1 VLARLGLLPR
11 PRQLTR
17 RAFIPWGALSTD
29 RIPNLGAGAD
39 KFGNVFCLRLPAE
52 VSEDMEDDPTGSA
65 VKWDVSRTG
74 SAAHK
79 VDCASVY
86 HVGETVHSLTKATLQ
101 PGGLEALVYSTLL
114 GGLGAMVPFS
124 SKDDVEF
131 FQQLEMHMRQE
142 VPPPGANTHA
152 AHTRTLARAHTHTPR
167 TLEQHELQ
175 SCCVQN
181 PPLTG
186 RDHLAFRSY
195 YVPVKARKP
204 QSTQR
209 RPIESA

>member
-1 VLARLGLLPR
+1 MGQLLR
-11 PRQLTR
+11 SFL
-17 RAFIPWGALSTD
+17 
-29 RIPNLGAGAD
+29 GAD

-79 VDCASVY
+79 VDCAAIY

-114 GGLGAMVPFS
+114 GGVGAMVPFS

-142 VPPPGANTHA
+142 VIALPRLA
-152 AHTRTLARAHTHTPR
+152 AARPWPIRPRSVGRSAH
-167 TLEQHELQ
+167 
-175 SCCVQN
+175 
-181 PPLTG
+181 
-186 RDHLAFRSY
+186 
-195 YVPVKARKP
+195 
-204 QSTQR
+204 STSR
-209 RPIESA
+209 

>member
-1 VLARLGLLPR
+1 MGR
-11 PRQLTR
+11 T
-17 RAFIPWGALSTD
+17 
-29 RIPNLGAGAD
+29 GAD

-79 VDCASVY
+79 VDCAAIY

-114 GGLGAMVPFS
+114 GGVGAMVPFS

-142 VPPPGANTHA
+142 VIAPPRLRPAWPIRPRSVGP
-152 AHTRTLARAHTHTPR
+152 RYCRYLAPVALTERAHP
-167 TLEQHELQ
+167 L
-175 SCCVQN
+175 CVALF
-181 PPLTG
+181 P
-186 RDHLAFRSY
+186 
-195 YVPVKARKP
+195 
-204 QSTQR
+204 R
-209 RPIESA
+209 RPVAWL

>member
-1 VLARLGLLPR
+1 
-11 PRQLTR
+11 
-17 RAFIPWGALSTD
+17 
-29 RIPNLGAGAD
+29 
-39 KFGNVFCLRLPAE
+39 VFCLRLPAE

-79 VDCASVY
+79 VDCAAIY

-114 GGLGAMVPFS
+114 GGVGAMVPFS

-142 VPPPGANTHA
+142 VNGPPHGWLP
-152 AHTRTLARAHTHTPR
+152 
-167 TLEQHELQ
+167 
-175 SCCVQN
+175 
-181 PPLTG
+181 TG
-186 RDHLAFRSY
+186 RSAPVGRSTAFTPLWLPSETAAWRSAE
-195 YVPVKARKP
+195 P
-204 QSTQR
+204 
-209 RPIESA
+209 SAYWAGPSSVSLLLCTS